1 MAMTGGTAYLVKS
14 EYANYGSAN
23 WTTDLYIYVKVIS
36 QNVIANTS
44 TITLGMYV
52 YSRYEIAWSDFG
64 TNGTSYIGTATS
76 GANCFTFTA
85 GQSGS
90 GTKWLI
96 ENKQVTVTHNSNGT
110 LTLPIYWHWGVN
122 SSWGQYTGPSGSYNV
137 TLPSLDRSAPTVSC
151 SVSGITANGFTISAS
166 SSATSDIWQYS
177 LNGGTSWTQFSTTAG
192 TSASVTLSS
201 LSPNTTYSVR
211 VRARK
216 RTNQVYGTSSTVS
229 AKTLGGAVIL
239 SCGSFSADAATISL
253 SLRVTVYNSA
263 YTNYITIK
271 NGSTTYLSL
280 AGRAWSSG
288 TAYRTIT
295 LTSSERTTLLNAM
308 ASVKSFTA
316 TIELVTKS
324 GSTQIGSAST
334 CTCTIR
340 TSQANSGPSLS
351 GFTFADSYSTT
362 IAITDNDQVL
372 IQDYSRLTVTPGTA
386 TARNGA
392 SIVSY
397 SAVCSGVT
405 KSNTTGA
412 ALSLGTIDTSGTRDI
427 TLTVTDSRGYTASV
441 TQSVTVVPYSKPRV
455 SSVSLRRTNDIE
467 TEMQLVFNGSISPIT
482 VDGTQK
488 NSLLYARYRYKLT
501 SASSYNS
508 YSSILGSVTATGSS
522 FSFSNLE
529 LCNLD
534 SESSYDFHLQIRDQL
549 NSLTSLDLYFVVS
562 QGTPLVALRKKM
574 VGINTPSPETAL
586 HVVGDTRIEGT
597 LTPDEIDYP
606 FDKPYFGT
614 CSTAEATQVKVVS
627 CPGFELKTGS
637 RIAVQFTYGNSA
649 SQPKLNVNGTGDKF
663 ICSTDGMSVIADIW
677 RDKETVDF
685 VYDGSWWIAIGCLYA
700 TTAYYGLTKL
710 SSSISSS
717 STTLAANS
725 YAVKRAYDRSSWT
738 SISLT
743 NALAIAYGGTGAKN
757 AAAART
763 NLGIAATSLYNGTL
777 TSGSITFN
785 YGNYNFYVIIGRP
798 SSTASRASLVV
809 PKIMLTTSA
818 VSFQIADESNYKS
831 FNLSYSGSL
840 VTLAIQGGNGQINRV
855 FGIN

>member
-1 MAMTGGTAYLVKS
+1 MALSGTFQNYPVSSFGLYCEWSGVQSVTGNYTDITLNVYLSYYTLAVGARS
-14 EYANYGSAN
+14 
-23 WTTDLYIYVKVIS
+23 D
-36 QNVIANTS
+36 S
-44 TITLGMYV
+44 TISVNGVSETYTAPAIND
-52 YSRYEIAWSDFG
+52 YSSGWKKKLLKTKTVRVSHNADG
-64 TNGTSYIGTATS
+64 TKSGVVLSASWRFSGTYSGVSIGTI
-76 GANCFTFTA
+76 TA
-85 GQSGS
+85 SA
-90 GTKWLI
+90 
-96 ENKQVTVTHNSNGT
+96 TVTLNS
-110 LTLPIYWHWGVN
+110 I
-122 SSWGQYTGPSGSYNV
+122 
-137 TLPSLDRSAPTVSC
+137 DRTAPTVSC
-151 SVSGITANGFTISAS
+151 SVSNITANGFTISAS

-177 LNGGTSWTQFSTTAG
+177 LNGGSTWTQFSATAG
-192 TSASVTLSS
+192 TSATVTLSS

-216 RTNQVYGTSSTVS
+216 RTNQVYGTSGTVS
-229 AKTLGGAVIL
+229 AKTLGGAVLL
-239 SCGSFSADAATISL
+239 SCGSFSADAATVSL
-253 SLRVTVYNSA
+253 SLRVTVYNAA

-280 AGRAWSSG
+280 AGRIWSAG
-288 TAYRTIT
+288 TANRTIT

-308 ASVKSFTA
+308 ASVKAFTA

-324 GSTQIGSAST
+324 GSAQIGSAST

-340 TSQANSGPSLS
+340 TSQANSGPNIS
-351 GFTFADSYSTT
+351 GFTFVDSYSTT
-362 IAITDNDQVL
+362 TAITDNDQVL

-386 TARNGA
+386 AARNGA

-405 KSNTTGA
+405 KSNITGET
-412 ALSLGTIDTSGTRDI
+412 LSLGTIGTSGTRDI

-508 YSSILGSVTATGSS
+508 YTSILGSVTATGSS

-574 VGINTPSPETAL
+574 VGINTPSPEAAL

-597 LTPDEIDYP
+597 LIPNNIDYT

>member
-1 MAMTGGTAYLVKS
+1 MALSGTFQNYPVSSFGLYCEWSGTQSITGNYTDVTLKVYLSYYTLDVGARS
-14 EYANYGSAN
+14 
-23 WTTDLYIYVKVIS
+23 D
-36 QNVIANTS
+36 S
-44 TITLGMYV
+44 TISINGVSETYTV
-52 YSRYEIAWSDFG
+52 PAIEDYSSGWKKKLLKTKTVRVNHNA
-64 TNGTSYIGTATS
+64 NGTKSGVALSASWRFSGTYSGVSIGTI
-76 GANCFTFTA
+76 TA
-85 GQSGS
+85 S
-90 GTKWLI
+90 T
-96 ENKQVTVTHNSNGT
+96 TVTLNS
-110 LTLPIYWHWGVN
+110 I
-122 SSWGQYTGPSGSYNV
+122 
-137 TLPSLDRSAPTVSC
+137 DRTAPTVSC
-151 SVSGITANGFTISAS
+151 SVSNITANGFTISAS

-177 LNGGTSWTQFSTTAG
+177 LNGGSSWTQFSTTAG
-192 TSASVTLSS
+192 TSASITLSS

-216 RTNQVYGTSSTVS
+216 RTNQVYGTSSTVF

-239 SCGSFSADAATISL
+239 NCGNFAADASTVNL
-253 SLRVTVYNSA
+253 SLRVTVYNAA

-280 AGRAWSSG
+280 TGRTWAAG
-288 TAYRTIT
+288 TASRTIT
-295 LTSSERTTLLNAM
+295 LTSAERMTLLNAM
-308 ASVKSFTA
+308 ANLKSFTA

-324 GSTQIGSAST
+324 GNTQIGNAST
-334 CTCTIR
+334 CTCTIS
-340 TSQANSGPSLS
+340 TTEANSGPTLS

-362 IAITDNDQVL
+362 TAITGNDQVL
-372 IQDYSRLTVTPGTA
+372 IQSYSRLTVTPGTA
-386 TARNGA
+386 TAKNGA

-412 ALSLGTIDTSGTRDI
+412 ALSLGTIGTSGTRDI

-441 TQSVTVVPYSKPRV
+441 TKSVTVVPYSKPKV
-455 SSVSLRRTNDIE
+455 NSVSLRRTNEIE
-467 TEMQLVFNGSISPIT
+467 TEMQLVFNGSISAIT
-482 VDGTQK
+482 VDGAQK
-488 NSLLYARYRYKLT
+488 NSLLYVRYRYKLT
-501 SASSYNS
+501 SASSYNA
-508 YSSILGSVTATGSS
+508 YTSILASVTANGTS

-529 LCNLD
+529 LCNLNA
-534 SESSYDFHLQIRDQL
+534 EASYDFHLQIRDKL
-549 NSLTSLDLYFVVS
+549 DSLTSLDLYFVVP

-574 VGINTPSPETAL
+574 VGINTPNPAAAL

-614 CSTAEATQVKVVS
+614 CSTAAATQIKVVS
-627 CPGFELKTGS
+627 CAGFELKTGS
-637 RIAVQFTYGNSA
+637 RIAVQFTYSNTA

-663 ICSTDGMSVIADIW
+663 ICGIDGTSVITGIW
-677 RDKETVDF
+677 REKETIDF
-685 VYDGSWWIAIGCLYA
+685 VYDGSWWIALGCLYA
-700 TTAYYGLTKL
+700 TTSQYGLTKL
-710 SSSISSS
+710 SSSTAST
-717 STTLAANS
+717 STTLAATAS
-725 YAVKRAYDRSSWT
+725 AVKRAYDRSSWT

-743 NALAIAYGGTGAKN
+743 NALALSYGGTGAKT

-798 SSTASRASLVV
+798 SSTASRTSLVV
-809 PKIMLTTSA
+809 PRILLTTSA

-831 FNLSYSGSL
+831 FNLSYSGST
-840 VTLAIQGGNGQINRV
+840 VTLAIQNGAGQINRV

>member
-1 MAMTGGTAYLVKS
+1 MALSGTFQNYPVSSFGLYCEWSGVQSVTGNYTDITLNVYLSYYTLAVGARS
-14 EYANYGSAN
+14 
-23 WTTDLYIYVKVIS
+23 D
-36 QNVIANTS
+36 S
-44 TITLGMYV
+44 TISVNGVSETYTAPAIND
-52 YSRYEIAWSDFG
+52 YSSGWKKKLLKTKTVRVSHNADG
-64 TNGTSYIGTATS
+64 TKSGVVLSASWRFSGTYSGVSIGTI
-76 GANCFTFTA
+76 TA
-85 GQSGS
+85 SA
-90 GTKWLI
+90 
-96 ENKQVTVTHNSNGT
+96 TVTLNS
-110 LTLPIYWHWGVN
+110 I
-122 SSWGQYTGPSGSYNV
+122 
-137 TLPSLDRSAPTVSC
+137 DRTAPTVSC
-151 SVSGITANGFTISAS
+151 SVSNITANGFTISAS

-177 LNGGTSWTQFSTTAG
+177 LNGGSTWTQFSATAG
-192 TSASVTLSS
+192 TSATVTLSS

-216 RTNQVYGTSSTVS
+216 RTNQVYGTSGTVS
-229 AKTLGGAVIL
+229 AKTLGGAVLL
-239 SCGSFSADAATISL
+239 SCGSFSADAATVSL
-253 SLRVTVYNSA
+253 SLRVTVYNAA

-280 AGRAWSSG
+280 AGRIWSAG
-288 TAYRTIT
+288 TANRTIT

-308 ASVKSFTA
+308 ASVKAFTA

-324 GSTQIGSAST
+324 GSAQIGSAST
-334 CTCTIR
+334 CTCTVS
-340 TSQANSGPSLS
+340 TSASNSGPTLS

-362 IAITDNDQVL
+362 TAITDNDQVL

-386 TARNGA
+386 AARNGA

-405 KSNTTGA
+405 KSNTTGET
-412 ALSLGTIDTSGTRDI
+412 LSLGTIGTSGTRDI

-508 YSSILGSVTATGSS
+508 YTSILGSVTATGSS

-574 VGINTPSPETAL
+574 VGINTPSPEAAL
-586 HVVGDTRIEGT
+586 HVVGDTRVEGT

-663 ICSTDGMSVIADIW
+663 ICGTDGMSVIADIW

-809 PKIMLTTSA
+809 PRIMLTTSA

>member
-1 MAMTGGTAYLVKS
+1 MALSGTFQNYPVSSFGLYCEWSGAQSVTGNYTDVTLKVYLSYYTLDVGARS
-14 EYANYGSAN
+14 
-23 WTTDLYIYVKVIS
+23 D
-36 QNVIANTS
+36 S
-44 TITLGMYV
+44 TISINGVSETYTV
-52 YSRYEIAWSDFG
+52 PAIEDYSSGWKKKLLKTKTVRVSHNADG
-64 TNGTSYIGTATS
+64 TKS
-76 GANCFTFTA
+76 GVALSASWRF
-85 GQSGS
+85 S
-90 GTKWLI
+90 GTYSGVSI
-96 ENKQVTVTHNSNGT
+96 GSITASTTVTLNS
-110 LTLPIYWHWGVN
+110 I
-122 SSWGQYTGPSGSYNV
+122 
-137 TLPSLDRSAPTVSC
+137 DRSAPTVSC
-151 SVSGITANGFTISAS
+151 SVSSITANGFKISAS
-166 SSATSDIWQYS
+166 SSATADLWQYS

-192 TSASVTLSS
+192 TSASVTLST

-216 RTNQVYGTSSTVS
+216 RTNQVYGTSSTIS
-229 AKTLGGAVIL
+229 AKTLGGAVLL
-239 SCGSFSADAATISL
+239 SCGSFSADAASISL
-253 SLRVTVYNSA
+253 SLRVTVYNAA

-280 AGRAWSSG
+280 AGRVWSAG
-288 TAYRTIT
+288 TANRTIT

-340 TSQANSGPSLS
+340 TSQANSGPSIS

-362 IAITDNDQVL
+362 TAITGNDQVL

-386 TARNGA
+386 AARNGA

-412 ALSLGTIDTSGTRDI
+412 ALSLGTIGTSGTRDI

-441 TQSVTVVPYSKPRV
+441 TQSVTVVPYSKPKV

-488 NSLLYARYRYKLT
+488 NSLLYARYRYKFT

-508 YSSILGSVTATGSS
+508 YTSILGSVTTTGSS

-529 LCNLD
+529 LCNLN

-574 VGINTPSPETAL
+574 VGINTPSPEAAL

-597 LTPDEIDYP
+597 LIPDDIDYT
-606 FDKPYFGT
+606 FDKPYFGV
-614 CSTAEATQVKVVS
+614 CETAAATQTKVVT
-627 CPGFELKTGS
+627 CDEFRLEKGALL
-637 RIAVQFTYGNSA
+637 AVQFTYANTA
-649 SQPKLNVNGTGDKF
+649 SSPSMNVNGTGAIA
-663 ICSTDGMSVIADIW
+663 ICGTNGYYVNANMWTANQMVH
-677 RDKETVDF
+677 F
-685 VYDGSWWIAIGCLYA
+685 VYNGTWWIALNCLPA
-700 TTAYYGLTKL
+700 TTARYGITML
-710 SSSISSS
+710 SNSVN
-717 STTLAANS
+717 STSGSLAATP
-725 YAVKRAYDRSSWT
+725 YAVKMAYDRSSWT
-738 SISLT
+738 SISLV

-763 NLGIAATSLYNGTL
+763 NLGISATSLYNGTL

-785 YGNYNFYVIIGRP
+785 YGNYNFYVFIGRP
-798 SSTASRASLVV
+798 NSTASRASLVV

-840 VTLAIQGGNGQINRV
+840 VTLSIQGGNGQINRV
-855 FGIN
+855 FGVN

>member
-1 MAMTGGTAYLVKS
+1 MALSGTFQNYPVSNFGLYCEWSGTQSITGNYTDVTLKVYLSYYTLEVGARS
-14 EYANYGSAN
+14 
-23 WTTDLYIYVKVIS
+23 D
-36 QNVIANTS
+36 S
-44 TITLGMYV
+44 TISINGVSETYTAPAVDDYSSGWKKKLLKTKTVRVSHNADGTKSGVVLSASWRFSGTYSGM
-52 YSRYEIAWSDFG
+52 S
-64 TNGTSYIGTATS
+64 IGTI
-76 GANCFTFTA
+76 TA
-85 GQSGS
+85 S
-90 GTKWLI
+90 T
-96 ENKQVTVTHNSNGT
+96 TVTLNS
-110 LTLPIYWHWGVN
+110 I
-122 SSWGQYTGPSGSYNV
+122 
-137 TLPSLDRSAPTVSC
+137 DRSAPTVSC

-216 RTNQVYGTSSTVS
+216 RTNQVYGTSGTVS

-253 SLRVTVYNSA
+253 SLRVTVYNAA

-280 AGRAWSSG
+280 AGRVWSAG

-295 LTSSERTTLLNAM
+295 LTASERTTLLNAM
-308 ASVKSFTA
+308 ANVKSFTA

-362 IAITDNDQVL
+362 TAITDNNQVL

-386 TARNGA
+386 AARNGA

-412 ALSLGTIDTSGTRDI
+412 ALSLGTIGTSGTRDI

-508 YSSILGSVTATGSS
+508 YTSILGSVTATSSS

-717 STTLAANS
+717 STALAANS
-725 YAVKRAYDRSSWT
+725 YAVKRAYDRSSWS

-743 NALAIAYGGTGAKN
+743 NALSIAYGGTGAKN

-831 FNLSYSGSL
+831 FNLSYSGST
-840 VTLAIQGGNGQINRV
+840 VTPSIQGGNGQVNRV

>member
-1 MAMTGGTAYLVKS
+1 MALSGTFQNYPVSSFGLYCEWSGTQSITGNYTDVTLKVYLSYYTLDVGARS
-14 EYANYGSAN
+14 
-23 WTTDLYIYVKVIS
+23 D
-36 QNVIANTS
+36 S
-44 TITLGMYV
+44 TISINGVSETYTV
-52 YSRYEIAWSDFG
+52 PAIEDYSSGWKKKLLKTKTVRVSHNADG
-64 TNGTSYIGTATS
+64 TKS
-76 GANCFTFTA
+76 GVALSASWRF
-85 GQSGS
+85 S
-90 GTKWLI
+90 GTYSGVSVGTI
-96 ENKQVTVTHNSNGT
+96 TASTTVTLNS
-110 LTLPIYWHWGVN
+110 I
-122 SSWGQYTGPSGSYNV
+122 
-137 TLPSLDRSAPTVSC
+137 DRTPPTVSC
-151 SVSGITANGFTISAS
+151 TVSNITANGFRISAA
-166 SSATSDIWQYS
+166 SSATADQWFYS
-177 LNGGTSWTQFSTTAG
+177 LDNGGSSTLFSSTAG
-192 TSASVTLSS
+192 TSASITLSN
-201 LSPNTTYSVR
+201 LSPNTTYY
-211 VRARK
+211 VRALARK
-216 RTNQVYGTSSTVS
+216 KSNQVYGESGTITV
-229 AKTLGGAVIL
+229 KTLGGAVLL
-239 SCGSFSADAATISL
+239 SCGSFSADAASISL
-253 SLRVTVYNSA
+253 SLRVTVYNAA

-280 AGRAWSSG
+280 AGRVWSAG

-295 LTSSERTTLLNAM
+295 LTASERTTLLNAM

-362 IAITDNDQVL
+362 TAITDNNQVL

-412 ALSLGTIDTSGTRDI
+412 ALSLGTIGTSGTRDI

-508 YSSILGSVTATGSS
+508 YTNILGSVTATSSS

-574 VGINTPSPETAL
+574 VGINTPSPEAAL
-586 HVVGDTRIEGT
+586 HVVGDTRVEGT
-597 LTPDEIDYP
+597 LIPDDIDYT
-606 FDKPYFGT
+606 FDKPYFGV
-614 CSTAEATQVKVVS
+614 CETAAATQTKVVT
-627 CPGFELKTGS
+627 CDEFRLEKGALL
-637 RIAVQFTYGNSA
+637 AVQFTYANTATSP
-649 SQPKLNVNGTGDKF
+649 SMNVNGTGAIA
-663 ICSTDGMSVIADIW
+663 ICGTNGYYVNANMWTANQMVH
-677 RDKETVDF
+677 F
-685 VYDGSWWIAIGCLYA
+685 VYNGTWWIALNCLPA
-700 TTAYYGLTKL
+700 TTARYGITML
-710 SSSISSS
+710 SNSLN
-717 STTLAANS
+717 STSGSLAATP
-725 YAVKRAYDRSSWT
+725 YAVKMAYDRNSWT

-743 NALAIAYGGTGAKN
+743 NALAIAYGGTGAKT

-763 NLGIAATSLYNGTL
+763 NLGISATSLYNGTL

-785 YGNYNFYVIIGRP
+785 YGNYNFYVFIGRP
-798 SSTASRASLVV
+798 NSSASRASLVV

-840 VTLAIQGGNGQINRV
+840 VTLSMGNGNGQINRV
-855 FGIN
+855 FGVN

>member
-1 MAMTGGTAYLVKS
+1 MALSGTFQNYPVSSFGLYCEWSGVQSVTGNYTDVTLKVYLSYYTLEVGARS
-14 EYANYGSAN
+14 
-23 WTTDLYIYVKVIS
+23 D
-36 QNVIANTS
+36 S
-44 TITLGMYV
+44 TISINGVSETYTAPAIDD
-52 YSRYEIAWSDFG
+52 YSSGWKKKLLKTKTVRVSHNADG
-64 TNGTSYIGTATS
+64 TKS
-76 GANCFTFTA
+76 GVALSASWRF
-85 GQSGS
+85 S
-90 GTKWLI
+90 GTYSGVSVGTI
-96 ENKQVTVTHNSNGT
+96 TASTTVTLNS
-110 LTLPIYWHWGVN
+110 I
-122 SSWGQYTGPSGSYNV
+122 
-137 TLPSLDRSAPTVSC
+137 DRTPPTVSC
-151 SVSGITANGFTISAS
+151 TVSNITANGFRISAA
-166 SSATSDIWQYS
+166 SSATADQWFYS
-177 LNGGTSWTQFSTTAG
+177 LDNGGSSTLFSSTAG
-192 TSASVTLSS
+192 TSASITLSN
-201 LSPNTTYSVR
+201 LSPNTTYY
-211 VRARK
+211 VRALARK
-216 RTNQVYGTSSTVS
+216 KSNQVYGESGTITV
-229 AKTLGGAVIL
+229 KTLGGAVLL
-239 SCGSFSADAATISL
+239 SCGSFSADAASISL
-253 SLRVTVYNSA
+253 SLRVTVYNAA
-263 YTNYITIK
+263 YANYITIK

-280 AGRAWSSG
+280 AGRVWSAG

-295 LTSSERTTLLNAM
+295 LTASERTTLLNAM

-362 IAITDNDQVL
+362 TAITDNNQVL

-412 ALSLGTIDTSGTRDI
+412 ALSLGTIGTSGTRDI

-508 YSSILGSVTATGSS
+508 YTSILGSVTATSSS

-574 VGINTPSPETAL
+574 VGINTPSPEAAL
-586 HVVGDTRIEGT
+586 HVVGDTRVEGM
-597 LTPDEIDYP
+597 LIPDDIDYT
-606 FDKPYFGT
+606 FDKPYFGV
-614 CSTAEATQVKVVS
+614 CETAAATQTKVVT
-627 CPGFELKTGS
+627 CDEFRLEKGALL
-637 RIAVQFTYGNSA
+637 AVQFTYANTATSP
-649 SQPKLNVNGTGDKF
+649 SMNVNGTGAIA
-663 ICSTDGMSVIADIW
+663 ICGTNGYYVNANMWTANQMVH
-677 RDKETVDF
+677 F
-685 VYDGSWWIAIGCLYA
+685 VYNGTWWIALNCLPA
-700 TTAYYGLTKL
+700 TTARYGITML
-710 SSSISSS
+710 SNSLN
-717 STTLAANS
+717 STSGSLAATP
-725 YAVKRAYDRSSWT
+725 YAVKMAYDRNSWT

-743 NALAIAYGGTGAKN
+743 NALAIAYGGTGAKT

-763 NLGIAATSLYNGTL
+763 NLGISATSLYNGTL

-785 YGNYNFYVIIGRP
+785 YGNYNFYVFIGRP
-798 SSTASRASLVV
+798 NSSASRASLVV
-809 PKIMLTTSA
+809 PRILLTTSA

-840 VTLAIQGGNGQINRV
+840 VTLAMGNGAGQINRV
-855 FGIN
+855 FGVN

>member
-1 MAMTGGTAYLVKS
+1 MALSGTFQNYPVSSFGLYCEWSGVQSVTGNYTDVTLKVYLSYYTLEVGARS
-14 EYANYGSAN
+14 
-23 WTTDLYIYVKVIS
+23 D
-36 QNVIANTS
+36 S
-44 TITLGMYV
+44 TISINGVSETYTAPAIDD
-52 YSRYEIAWSDFG
+52 YSSGWKKKLLKTKTVRVSHNADG
-64 TNGTSYIGTATS
+64 TKS
-76 GANCFTFTA
+76 GVALSASWRF
-85 GQSGS
+85 S
-90 GTKWLI
+90 GTYSGVSVGTI
-96 ENKQVTVTHNSNGT
+96 TASTTVTLNS
-110 LTLPIYWHWGVN
+110 I
-122 SSWGQYTGPSGSYNV
+122 
-137 TLPSLDRSAPTVSC
+137 DRTPPTVSC
-151 SVSGITANGFTISAS
+151 TVSNITANGFRISAA
-166 SSATSDIWQYS
+166 SSATADQWFYS
-177 LNGGTSWTQFSTTAG
+177 LDNGGSSTLFSSTAG
-192 TSASVTLSS
+192 TSASITLSN
-201 LSPNTTYSVR
+201 LSPNTTYY
-211 VRARK
+211 VRALARK
-216 RTNQVYGTSSTVS
+216 NSNQVYGESGTITV
-229 AKTLGGAVIL
+229 KTLGGAVLL
-239 SCGSFSADAATISL
+239 SCGSFSADAASISL
-253 SLRVTVYNSA
+253 SLRVTVYNAA

-280 AGRAWSSG
+280 AGRVWSAG

-295 LTSSERTTLLNAM
+295 LTASERTTLLNAM

-362 IAITDNDQVL
+362 TAITDNNQVL

-412 ALSLGTIDTSGTRDI
+412 ALSLGTIGTSGTRDI

-508 YSSILGSVTATGSS
+508 YTSILGSVTATSSS

-574 VGINTPSPETAL
+574 VGINTPSPEAAL
-586 HVVGDTRIEGT
+586 HVVGDTRVEGT
-597 LTPDEIDYP
+597 LIPDDIDYT
-606 FDKPYFGT
+606 FDKPYFGV
-614 CSTAEATQVKVVS
+614 CETAAATQTKVVT
-627 CPGFELKTGS
+627 CDEFRLEKGALL
-637 RIAVQFTYGNSA
+637 AVQFTYANTATSP
-649 SQPKLNVNGTGDKF
+649 SMNVNGTGAIA
-663 ICSTDGMSVIADIW
+663 ICGTNGYYVNANMWTANQMVH
-677 RDKETVDF
+677 F
-685 VYDGSWWIAIGCLYA
+685 VYNGTWWIALNCLPA
-700 TTAYYGLTKL
+700 TTARYGITML
-710 SSSISSS
+710 SNSLN
-717 STTLAANS
+717 STSGSLAATP
-725 YAVKRAYDRSSWT
+725 YAVKMAYDRNSWT

-743 NALAIAYGGTGAKN
+743 NALAIAYGGTGAKT

-763 NLGIAATSLYNGTL
+763 NLGISATSLYNGTL

-785 YGNYNFYVIIGRP
+785 YGNYNFYVFIGRP
-798 SSTASRASLVV
+798 NSSASRASLVV

-840 VTLAIQGGNGQINRV
+840 VTLSMGNGNGQINRV
-855 FGIN
+855 FGVN

>member
-1 MAMTGGTAYLVKS
+1 MALSGTFQNYPVSSFGLYCEWSGVQSVTGNYTDVTLKVYLSYYTLEVGARS
-14 EYANYGSAN
+14 
-23 WTTDLYIYVKVIS
+23 D
-36 QNVIANTS
+36 S
-44 TITLGMYV
+44 TISINGVSETYTAPAIDD
-52 YSRYEIAWSDFG
+52 YSSGWKKKLLKTKTVRVSHNADG
-64 TNGTSYIGTATS
+64 TKS
-76 GANCFTFTA
+76 GVALSASWRF
-85 GQSGS
+85 S
-90 GTKWLI
+90 GTYSGVSVGTI
-96 ENKQVTVTHNSNGT
+96 TASTTVTLNS
-110 LTLPIYWHWGVN
+110 I
-122 SSWGQYTGPSGSYNV
+122 
-137 TLPSLDRSAPTVSC
+137 DRTPPTVSC
-151 SVSGITANGFTISAS
+151 TVSNITANGFRISAA
-166 SSATSDIWQYS
+166 SSATADQWFYS
-177 LNGGTSWTQFSTTAG
+177 LDNGGSSTLFSSTAG
-192 TSASVTLSS
+192 TSASITLSN
-201 LSPNTTYSVR
+201 LSPNTTYY
-211 VRARK
+211 VRALARK
-216 RTNQVYGTSSTVS
+216 KSNQVYGESGTITV
-229 AKTLGGAVIL
+229 KTLGGAVLL
-239 SCGSFSADAATISL
+239 SCGSFSADAASISL
-253 SLRVTVYNSA
+253 SLRVTVYNAA

-280 AGRAWSSG
+280 AGRVWSAG

-295 LTSSERTTLLNAM
+295 LTASERTALLNAM
-308 ASVKSFTA
+308 ASVKSFAA

-340 TSQANSGPSLS
+340 TSQANSGPSIS

-362 IAITDNDQVL
+362 TAITDNDQVL

-412 ALSLGTIDTSGTRDI
+412 ALSLGTIGTSGTRDI

-508 YSSILGSVTATGSS
+508 YTSILGSVTATSSS

-574 VGINTPSPETAL
+574 VGINTPSPEAAL

-597 LTPDEIDYP
+597 LIPDDIDYT
-606 FDKPYFGT
+606 FDKPYFGV
-614 CSTAEATQVKVVS
+614 CETAAATQTKVVT
-627 CPGFELKTGS
+627 CDEFRLEKGALL
-637 RIAVQFTYGNSA
+637 AVQFTYANTATSP
-649 SQPKLNVNGTGDKF
+649 SMNVNGTGAIA
-663 ICSTDGMSVIADIW
+663 ICGTNGYYVNANMWTANQMVH
-677 RDKETVDF
+677 F
-685 VYDGSWWIAIGCLYA
+685 VYNGTWWIALNCLPA
-700 TTAYYGLTKL
+700 TTARYGITML
-710 SSSISSS
+710 SNSLN
-717 STTLAANS
+717 STSGSLAATP
-725 YAVKRAYDRSSWT
+725 YAVKMAYDRNSWT

-743 NALAIAYGGTGAKN
+743 NALAIAYGGTGAKT

-763 NLGIAATSLYNGTL
+763 NLGISATSLYNGTL

-785 YGNYNFYVIIGRP
+785 YGNYNFYVFIGRP
-798 SSTASRASLVV
+798 NSSASRASLVV

-840 VTLAIQGGNGQINRV
+840 VTLSMGNGNGQINRV
-855 FGIN
+855 FGVN

>member
-1 MAMTGGTAYLVKS
+1 MALSGTFQNYPVSSFGLYCEWSGVQSVTGNYTDVTLKVYLSYYTLEVGARS
-14 EYANYGSAN
+14 
-23 WTTDLYIYVKVIS
+23 D
-36 QNVIANTS
+36 S
-44 TITLGMYV
+44 TISINGVSETYTAPAIDD
-52 YSRYEIAWSDFG
+52 YSSGWKKKLLKTKTVRVSHNADG
-64 TNGTSYIGTATS
+64 TKS
-76 GANCFTFTA
+76 GVALSASWRF
-85 GQSGS
+85 S
-90 GTKWLI
+90 GTYSGVSVGTI
-96 ENKQVTVTHNSNGT
+96 TASTTVTLNS
-110 LTLPIYWHWGVN
+110 I
-122 SSWGQYTGPSGSYNV
+122 
-137 TLPSLDRSAPTVSC
+137 DRTPPTVSC
-151 SVSGITANGFTISAS
+151 TVSNITANGFRISAA
-166 SSATSDIWQYS
+166 SSATADQWFYS
-177 LNGGTSWTQFSTTAG
+177 LDNGGSSTLFSSTAG
-192 TSASVTLSS
+192 TSASITLSN
-201 LSPNTTYSVR
+201 LSPNTTYY
-211 VRARK
+211 VRALARK
-216 RTNQVYGTSSTVS
+216 KSNQVYGESGTITV
-229 AKTLGGAVIL
+229 KTLGGAVLL
-239 SCGSFSADAATISL
+239 SCGSFSADAATVSL
-253 SLRVTVYNSA
+253 SLRVTVYNAA

-280 AGRAWSSG
+280 AGRVWSAG

-295 LTSSERTTLLNAM
+295 LTASERTTLLNAM

-362 IAITDNDQVL
+362 TAITDNNQVL

-412 ALSLGTIDTSGTRDI
+412 ALSLGTIGTSGTRDI

-508 YSSILGSVTATGSS
+508 YTSILGSVTATSSS

-529 LCNLD
+529 LCNFD

-574 VGINTPSPETAL
+574 VGINTPSPEAAL
-586 HVVGDTRIEGT
+586 HVVGDTRVEGT
-597 LTPDEIDYP
+597 LIPDDIDYT
-606 FDKPYFGT
+606 FDKPYFGV
-614 CSTAEATQVKVVS
+614 CETAAATQTKVVT
-627 CPGFELKTGS
+627 CDEFRLEKGALL
-637 RIAVQFTYGNSA
+637 AVQFTYANTATSP
-649 SQPKLNVNGTGDKF
+649 SMNVNGTGAIA
-663 ICSTDGMSVIADIW
+663 ICGTNGYYVNANMWTANQMVH
-677 RDKETVDF
+677 F
-685 VYDGSWWIAIGCLYA
+685 VYNGTWWIALNCLPA
-700 TTAYYGLTKL
+700 TTARYGITML
-710 SSSISSS
+710 SNSLN
-717 STTLAANS
+717 STSGSLAATP
-725 YAVKRAYDRSSWT
+725 YAVKMAYDRNSWT

-743 NALAIAYGGTGAKN
+743 NALAIAYGGTGAKT

-763 NLGIAATSLYNGTL
+763 NLGISATSLYNGTL

-785 YGNYNFYVIIGRP
+785 YGNYNFYVFIGRP
-798 SSTASRASLVV
+798 NSSASRASLVV

-840 VTLAIQGGNGQINRV
+840 VTLSMGNGNGQINRV
-855 FGIN
+855 FGVN

>member
-1 MAMTGGTAYLVKS
+1 MALSGTFQNYPVSSFGLYCEWSGAQSVTGNYTDVTLKVYLSYYTLDVGARS
-14 EYANYGSAN
+14 
-23 WTTDLYIYVKVIS
+23 D
-36 QNVIANTS
+36 S
-44 TITLGMYV
+44 TISINGVSETYTV
-52 YSRYEIAWSDFG
+52 PAIEDYSSGWKKKLLKTKTVRVSHNADG
-64 TNGTSYIGTATS
+64 TKSGVALSASWRFSGTYSGVSIGTI
-76 GANCFTFTA
+76 TA
-85 GQSGS
+85 S
-90 GTKWLI
+90 T
-96 ENKQVTVTHNSNGT
+96 TVTLNS
-110 LTLPIYWHWGVN
+110 I
-122 SSWGQYTGPSGSYNV
+122 
-137 TLPSLDRSAPTVSC
+137 DRSAPTVSC
-151 SVSGITANGFTISAS
+151 SVSSITANGFKISAS
-166 SSATSDIWQYS
+166 SSATADLWQYS

-192 TSASVTLSS
+192 TSASVSLST

-216 RTNQVYGTSSTVS
+216 RTNQVYGTSSIIS
-229 AKTLGGAVIL
+229 AKTLGGAVLL
-239 SCGSFSADAATISL
+239 SCGSFAADAASISL
-253 SLRVTVYNSA
+253 SLRVTVYNAA

-280 AGRAWSSG
+280 AGRVWSAG

-308 ASVKSFTA
+308 ANVKSFTA

-334 CTCTIR
+334 CTCIIR
-340 TSQANSGPSLS
+340 TSQANSGPSIS

-412 ALSLGTIDTSGTRDI
+412 ALSLGTIGTSGTRDI

-508 YSSILGSVTATGSS
+508 YTNILGSVTATGSS

-763 NLGIAATSLYNGTL
+763 NLGISATSLYNGTL

-785 YGNYNFYVIIGRP
+785 YGNYNFYVFIGRP
-798 SSTASRASLVV
+798 NSTASRASLVV

-840 VTLAIQGGNGQINRV
+840 VTLSIQGGNGQINRV
-855 FGIN
+855 FGVN

>member
-1 MAMTGGTAYLVKS
+1 MALSGTFQNYPVSSFGLYCEWSGTQSITGNYTDVTLKVYLSYYTLDVGARS
-14 EYANYGSAN
+14 
-23 WTTDLYIYVKVIS
+23 D
-36 QNVIANTS
+36 S
-44 TITLGMYV
+44 TISINGVSETYTV
-52 YSRYEIAWSDFG
+52 PAIEDYSSGWKKKLLKTKTVRVNHNA
-64 TNGTSYIGTATS
+64 NGTKSGVALSASWRFSGTYSGVSIGTI
-76 GANCFTFTA
+76 TA
-85 GQSGS
+85 S
-90 GTKWLI
+90 T
-96 ENKQVTVTHNSNGT
+96 TVTLNS
-110 LTLPIYWHWGVN
+110 I
-122 SSWGQYTGPSGSYNV
+122 
-137 TLPSLDRSAPTVSC
+137 DRTAPTVSC
-151 SVSGITANGFTISAS
+151 SVSNITANGFTISAS

-177 LNGGTSWTQFSTTAG
+177 LNGGSSWTQFSTTAG
-192 TSASVTLSS
+192 TSASITLSS

-239 SCGSFSADAATISL
+239 SCGNFAADASTVNL
-253 SLRVTVYNSA
+253 SLRVTVYNAA

-280 AGRAWSSG
+280 TGRTWAAG
-288 TAYRTIT
+288 TASRTIT
-295 LTSSERTTLLNAM
+295 LTSAERTTLLNAM
-308 ASVKSFTA
+308 ASLKSFTA

-324 GSTQIGSAST
+324 GNTQIGNAST
-334 CTCTIR
+334 CTCTIS
-340 TSQANSGPSLS
+340 TTEANSGPTLS

-362 IAITDNDQVL
+362 TAITGNDQVL
-372 IQDYSRLTVTPGTA
+372 IQSYSRLTVTPGTA
-386 TARNGA
+386 TAKNGA

-412 ALSLGTIDTSGTRDI
+412 ALSLGTIGTSGTRDI

-441 TQSVTVVPYSKPRV
+441 TKSVTVVPYSKPKV
-455 SSVSLRRTNDIE
+455 NSVSLRRTNEIE
-467 TEMQLVFNGSISPIT
+467 TEMQLVFNGSISAIT
-482 VDGTQK
+482 VDGAQK
-488 NSLLYARYRYKLT
+488 NSLLYVRYRYKLT
-501 SASSYNS
+501 SASSYNA
-508 YSSILGSVTATGSS
+508 YTSILASVTANGTS

-529 LCNLD
+529 LCNLNA
-534 SESSYDFHLQIRDQL
+534 EASYDFHLQIRDKL
-549 NSLTSLDLYFVVS
+549 DSLTSLDLYFVVP

-574 VGINTPSPETAL
+574 VGINTPNPAAAL

-614 CSTAEATQVKVVS
+614 CSTAAATQIKVVS
-627 CPGFELKTGS
+627 CAGFELKTGS
-637 RIAVQFTYGNSA
+637 RIAVQFTYSNTA

-663 ICSTDGMSVIADIW
+663 ICGIDGTSVITGIW
-677 RDKETVDF
+677 RDKETIDF
-685 VYDGSWWIAIGCLYA
+685 VYDGSWWIALGCLYA
-700 TTAYYGLTKL
+700 TTSEYGLTKL
-710 SSSISSS
+710 SSSTAST
-717 STTLAANS
+717 STTLAATAS
-725 YAVKRAYDRSSWT
+725 AVKRAYDRSSWT

-743 NALAIAYGGTGAKN
+743 NALALSYGGTGAKT

-798 SSTASRASLVV
+798 SSTASRTSLVV
-809 PKIMLTTSA
+809 PRILLTTSA
-818 VSFQIADESNYKS
+818 VSFQIADESNYKA
-831 FNLSYSGSL
+831 FNLSYSGST
-840 VTLAIQGGNGQINRV
+840 VTLAMGNGAGQINRV

>member
-1 MAMTGGTAYLVKS
+1 MALSGTFQNYPVSSFGLYCEWSGTQSITGNYTDVTLKVYLSYYTLDVGARS
-14 EYANYGSAN
+14 
-23 WTTDLYIYVKVIS
+23 D
-36 QNVIANTS
+36 S
-44 TITLGMYV
+44 TISINGVSETYTV
-52 YSRYEIAWSDFG
+52 PAIEDYSSGWKKKLLKTKTVRVNHNA
-64 TNGTSYIGTATS
+64 NGTKSGVALSASWRFSGTYSGVSIGTI
-76 GANCFTFTA
+76 TA
-85 GQSGS
+85 S
-90 GTKWLI
+90 T
-96 ENKQVTVTHNSNGT
+96 TVTLNS
-110 LTLPIYWHWGVN
+110 I
-122 SSWGQYTGPSGSYNV
+122 
-137 TLPSLDRSAPTVSC
+137 DRTAPTVSC
-151 SVSGITANGFTISAS
+151 SVSNITANGFTISAS

-177 LNGGTSWTQFSTTAG
+177 LNGGSTWTQFSTTAG
-192 TSASVTLSS
+192 TSASITLSS

-239 SCGSFSADAATISL
+239 SCGNFAADASTVNL
-253 SLRVTVYNSA
+253 SLQVTVYNAA

-280 AGRAWSSG
+280 TGRTWAAG
-288 TAYRTIT
+288 TASRTIT
-295 LTSSERTTLLNAM
+295 LTSAERTTLLNAM
-308 ASVKSFTA
+308 ASLKSFTA

-324 GSTQIGSAST
+324 GNTQIGNAST
-334 CTCTIR
+334 CTCTIS
-340 TSQANSGPSLS
+340 TTEANSGPTLS

-362 IAITDNDQVL
+362 TAITGNDQVL
-372 IQDYSRLTVTPGTA
+372 IQSYSRLTVTPGTA
-386 TARNGA
+386 TAKNGA

-412 ALSLGTIDTSGTRDI
+412 ALSLGTIGTSGTRDI

-441 TQSVTVVPYSKPRV
+441 TKSVTVVPYSKPKV
-455 SSVSLRRTNDIE
+455 NSVSLRRTNEIE
-467 TEMQLVFNGSISPIT
+467 TEMQLVFNGSISAIT
-482 VDGTQK
+482 VDGAQK
-488 NSLLYARYRYKLT
+488 NSLLYVRYRYKLT
-501 SASSYNS
+501 SASSYNA
-508 YSSILGSVTATGSS
+508 YTSILASVTASGTS

-529 LCNLD
+529 LCNLNA
-534 SESSYDFHLQIRDQL
+534 EASYDFHLQIRDKL
-549 NSLTSLDLYFVVS
+549 DSLTSLDLYFVVP

-574 VGINTPSPETAL
+574 VGINTPNPAAAL

-614 CSTAEATQVKVVS
+614 CSTAAATQIKVVS
-627 CPGFELKTGS
+627 CAGFELKTGS
-637 RIAVQFTYGNSA
+637 RIAVQFTYSNTA

-663 ICSTDGMSVIADIW
+663 ICGIDGTSVITGIW
-677 RDKETVDF
+677 RDKETIDF
-685 VYDGSWWIAIGCLYA
+685 VYDGSWWIALGCLYA
-700 TTAYYGLTKL
+700 TTSEYGLTKL
-710 SSSISSS
+710 SSSTAST
-717 STTLAANS
+717 STTLAATAS
-725 YAVKRAYDRSSWT
+725 AVKRAYDRSSWT

-743 NALAIAYGGTGAKN
+743 NALALSYGGTGAKT

-798 SSTASRASLVV
+798 SSTASRTSLVV
-809 PKIMLTTSA
+809 PRILLTTSA
-818 VSFQIADESNYKS
+818 VSFQIADESNYKA
-831 FNLSYSGSL
+831 FNLSYSGST
-840 VTLAIQGGNGQINRV
+840 VTLAMGNGAGQINRV

>member
-1 MAMTGGTAYLVKS
+1 MALSGTFQNYPVSSFGLYCEWSGTQSITGNYTDVTLKVYLSYYTLEVGARS
-14 EYANYGSAN
+14 
-23 WTTDLYIYVKVIS
+23 D
-36 QNVIANTS
+36 S
-44 TITLGMYV
+44 TISINGVSETYTAPAIDD
-52 YSRYEIAWSDFG
+52 YSSGWKKKLLKTKTVRVSHNADG
-64 TNGTSYIGTATS
+64 TKSGVVLSASWRFSGTYSGVSIGTI
-76 GANCFTFTA
+76 TA
-85 GQSGS
+85 S
-90 GTKWLI
+90 T
-96 ENKQVTVTHNSNGT
+96 TVTLNS
-110 LTLPIYWHWGVN
+110 I
-122 SSWGQYTGPSGSYNV
+122 
-137 TLPSLDRSAPTVSC
+137 DRSAPTVSC

-239 SCGSFSADAATISL
+239 SCGSFSADAATVSL

-280 AGRAWSSG
+280 AGRVWSAG
-288 TAYRTIT
+288 TAYRSIT
-295 LTSSERTTLLNAM
+295 LTASERTTLLNAM

-324 GSTQIGSAST
+324 GSTQIGNAST

-340 TSQANSGPSLS
+340 TSASNSGPTLS

-362 IAITDNDQVL
+362 TAITGNNQVL

-405 KSNTTGA
+405 KSNTSGA
-412 ALSLGTIDTSGTRDI
+412 ALSLGTIGTSGTRDI
-427 TLTVTDSRGYTASV
+427 TLTVTDSRGYTVSV

-482 VDGTQK
+482 VDGAQK
-488 NSLLYARYRYKLT
+488 NSLLYVRYRYKLT
-501 SASSYNS
+501 SASSYNA
-508 YSSILGSVTATGSS
+508 YTSILGSVSATGSS
-522 FSFSNLE
+522 FSYSNLE

-534 SESSYDFHLQIRDQL
+534 SEASYDFHLQIRDEL

-574 VGINTPSPETAL
+574 VGINTPSPEAAL

-597 LTPDEIDYP
+597 LIPDEIDYT
-606 FDKPYFGT
+606 FDKPYFGV
-614 CSTAEATQVKVVS
+614 CETAAATQAKVVT
-627 CPGFELKTGS
+627 CDEFRLEKGA
-637 RIAVQFTYGNSA
+637 R
-649 SQPKLNVNGTGDKF
+649 
-663 ICSTDGMSVIADIW
+663 W
-677 RDKETVDF
+677 RF
-685 VYDGSWWIAIGCLYA
+685 
-700 TTAYYGLTKL
+700 
-710 SSSISSS
+710 SSPMP
-717 STTLAANS
+717 TPHPL
-725 YAVKRAYDRSSWT
+725 
-738 SISLT
+738 
-743 NALAIAYGGTGAKN
+743 
-757 AAAART
+757 
-763 NLGIAATSLYNGTL
+763 
-777 TSGSITFN
+777 
-785 YGNYNFYVIIGRP
+785 RP
-798 SSTASRASLVV
+798 
-809 PKIMLTTSA
+809 
-818 VSFQIADESNYKS
+818 
-831 FNLSYSGSL
+831 
-840 VTLAIQGGNGQINRV
+840 
-855 FGIN
+855 

>member
-1 MAMTGGTAYLVKS
+1 MALSGTFQNYPVSSFGLYCEWSGAQSVTGNYTDVTLKVYLSYYTLDVGARS
-14 EYANYGSAN
+14 
-23 WTTDLYIYVKVIS
+23 D
-36 QNVIANTS
+36 S
-44 TITLGMYV
+44 TISINGVSETYTV
-52 YSRYEIAWSDFG
+52 PAIEDYSSGWKKKLLKTKTVRVSHNADG
-64 TNGTSYIGTATS
+64 TKS
-76 GANCFTFTA
+76 GVALSASWRF
-85 GQSGS
+85 S
-90 GTKWLI
+90 GTYSGVSVGTI
-96 ENKQVTVTHNSNGT
+96 TASTTVTLNS
-110 LTLPIYWHWGVN
+110 I
-122 SSWGQYTGPSGSYNV
+122 
-137 TLPSLDRSAPTVSC
+137 DRSAPTVSC
-151 SVSGITANGFTISAS
+151 SVSNITANGFKISAS
-166 SSATSDIWQYS
+166 SSATADIWQYS
-177 LNGGTSWTQFSTTAG
+177 LNGGSTWTQFSSTAG
-192 TSASVTLSS
+192 TSASVTLST
-201 LSPNTTYSVR
+201 LLPNTTYSVR

-229 AKTLGGAVIL
+229 AKTLGGAVLL
-239 SCGSFSADAATISL
+239 SCSSFSADAASISL
-253 SLRVTVYNSA
+253 SLRVTVYNAA

-280 AGRAWSSG
+280 AGRIWSAG
-288 TAYRTIT
+288 TANRTIT

-324 GSTQIGSAST
+324 GSTQIGNAST
-334 CTCTIR
+334 CTCTVS
-340 TSQANSGPSLS
+340 TSASNSGPTLS

-362 IAITDNDQVL
+362 TAITGNNQVL

-405 KSNTTGA
+405 KSNTSGA
-412 ALSLGTIDTSGTRDI
+412 ALSLGTIGTSGTRDI

-763 NLGIAATSLYNGTL
+763 NLGISATSLYNGTL

-785 YGNYNFYVIIGRP
+785 YGNYNFYVFIGRP
-798 SSTASRASLVV
+798 NSSASRASLVV

-840 VTLAIQGGNGQINRV
+840 VTLSMGNGNGQINRV
-855 FGIN
+855 FGVN

>member
-1 MAMTGGTAYLVKS
+1 MALSGTFQNYPVSSFGLYCEWSGAQSVTGNYTDVTLKVYLSYYTLDVGARS
-14 EYANYGSAN
+14 
-23 WTTDLYIYVKVIS
+23 D
-36 QNVIANTS
+36 S
-44 TITLGMYV
+44 TISINGVSETYTV
-52 YSRYEIAWSDFG
+52 PAIEDYSSGWKKKLLKTKTVRVSHNADG
-64 TNGTSYIGTATS
+64 TKSGVALSASWRFSGTYSGVPIGTI
-76 GANCFTFTA
+76 TA
-85 GQSGS
+85 S
-90 GTKWLI
+90 T
-96 ENKQVTVTHNSNGT
+96 TVTLNS
-110 LTLPIYWHWGVN
+110 I
-122 SSWGQYTGPSGSYNV
+122 
-137 TLPSLDRSAPTVSC
+137 DRSAPTVSC
-151 SVSGITANGFTISAS
+151 SVSSITANGFKISAS
-166 SSATSDIWQYS
+166 SSATADIWQYS
-177 LNGGTSWTQFSTTAG
+177 LNGGSTWTQFSSTAG
-192 TSASVTLSS
+192 TSASVTLST

-216 RTNQVYGTSSTVS
+216 RANQVYGTSSTIS
-229 AKTLGGAVIL
+229 AKTLGGAVLL
-239 SCGSFSADAATISL
+239 SCGSFSADAASISL
-253 SLRVTVYNSA
+253 SLRVTVYNTA

-280 AGRAWSSG
+280 AGRIWSAE
-288 TAYRTIT
+288 TANRTIT

-308 ASVKSFTA
+308 ASVKAFTA

-324 GSTQIGSAST
+324 GSAQIGSAST
-334 CTCTIR
+334 CTCTVS
-340 TSQANSGPSLS
+340 TSASNSGPTLS

-362 IAITDNDQVL
+362 TAITDNDQVL

-386 TARNGA
+386 AARNGA

-405 KSNTTGA
+405 KSNTTGET
-412 ALSLGTIDTSGTRDI
+412 LSLGTIGTSGTRDI

-508 YSSILGSVTATGSS
+508 YTSILGSVTATGSS

-574 VGINTPSPETAL
+574 VGINTPSPEAAL

-597 LTPDEIDYP
+597 LIPNNIDYT
-606 FDKPYFGT
+606 FDKPYFGV
-614 CSTAEATQVKVVS
+614 CETAAATQVKVVS

>member
-1 MAMTGGTAYLVKS
+1 MALSGTFQNYPVSSFGLYCEWSGVQSVTGNYTDITLNVYLSYYTLAVGARS
-14 EYANYGSAN
+14 
-23 WTTDLYIYVKVIS
+23 D
-36 QNVIANTS
+36 S
-44 TITLGMYV
+44 TISVNGVSETYTAPAIND
-52 YSRYEIAWSDFG
+52 YSSGWKKKLLKTKTVRVSHNADG
-64 TNGTSYIGTATS
+64 TKSGVVLSASWRFSGTYSGVSIGTI
-76 GANCFTFTA
+76 TA
-85 GQSGS
+85 SA
-90 GTKWLI
+90 
-96 ENKQVTVTHNSNGT
+96 TVTLNS
-110 LTLPIYWHWGVN
+110 I
-122 SSWGQYTGPSGSYNV
+122 
-137 TLPSLDRSAPTVSC
+137 DRTAPTVSC
-151 SVSGITANGFTISAS
+151 SVSNITANGFTISAS

-177 LNGGTSWTQFSTTAG
+177 LNGGSTWTQFSATAG
-192 TSASVTLSS
+192 TSATVTLSS

-216 RTNQVYGTSSTVS
+216 RTNQVYGTSGTVS
-229 AKTLGGAVIL
+229 AKTLGGAVLL
-239 SCGSFSADAATISL
+239 SCGSFSADAATVSL
-253 SLRVTVYNSA
+253 SLRVTVYNAA

-280 AGRAWSSG
+280 AGRIWSAG
-288 TAYRTIT
+288 TANRTIT

-308 ASVKSFTA
+308 ASVKAFTA

-324 GSTQIGSAST
+324 GSAQIGSAST
-334 CTCTIR
+334 CTCTVS
-340 TSQANSGPSLS
+340 TSASNSGPTLS

-362 IAITDNDQVL
+362 TAITDNDQVL

-386 TARNGA
+386 AARNGA

-405 KSNTTGA
+405 KSNTTGET
-412 ALSLGTIDTSGTRDI
+412 LSLGTIGTSGTRDI

-508 YSSILGSVTATGSS
+508 YTSILGSVTATGSS

-574 VGINTPSPETAL
+574 VGINTPSPEAAL

-597 LTPDEIDYP
+597 LIPNNIDYT
-606 FDKPYFGT
+606 FDKPYFGV
-614 CSTAEATQVKVVS
+614 CETAAATQVKVVS

-763 NLGIAATSLYNGTL
+763 NLGISATSLYNGTL

-840 VTLAIQGGNGQINRV
+840 VTLSMGNGNGQINRV
-855 FGIN
+855 FGVN

>member
-1 MAMTGGTAYLVKS
+1 MALSGTFQNYPVSSFGLYCEWSGVQSVTGNYTDITLKVYLSYYTLEVGARS
-14 EYANYGSAN
+14 
-23 WTTDLYIYVKVIS
+23 D
-36 QNVIANTS
+36 S
-44 TITLGMYV
+44 TISINGVSETYTAPAIDD
-52 YSRYEIAWSDFG
+52 YSSGWKKKLLKTKTVRVSHNADG
-64 TNGTSYIGTATS
+64 TKSGVVLSASWRFSGTYSGVSIGTI
-76 GANCFTFTA
+76 TA
-85 GQSGS
+85 SA
-90 GTKWLI
+90 
-96 ENKQVTVTHNSNGT
+96 TVTLNS
-110 LTLPIYWHWGVN
+110 I
-122 SSWGQYTGPSGSYNV
+122 
-137 TLPSLDRSAPTVSC
+137 DRTAPTVSC
-151 SVSGITANGFTISAS
+151 SVSNITANGFTISAS

-177 LNGGTSWTQFSTTAG
+177 LNGGSTWTQFSATAG
-192 TSASVTLSS
+192 TSATVTLSS

-216 RTNQVYGTSSTVS
+216 RTNQVYGTSGTVS
-229 AKTLGGAVIL
+229 AKTLGGAVLL
-239 SCGSFSADAATISL
+239 SCGSFSADAATVSL
-253 SLRVTVYNSA
+253 SLRVTVYNAA

-280 AGRAWSSG
+280 AGRTWSAG
-288 TAYRTIT
+288 TANRTIT

-308 ASVKSFTA
+308 ASVKAFTA

-324 GSTQIGSAST
+324 GSAQIGSAST
-334 CTCTIR
+334 CTCTVS
-340 TSQANSGPSLS
+340 TSASNSGPTLS

-362 IAITDNDQVL
+362 TAITDNDQVL

-386 TARNGA
+386 AARNGA

-405 KSNTTGA
+405 KSNTTGET
-412 ALSLGTIDTSGTRDI
+412 LSLGTIGTSGTRDI

>member
-1 MAMTGGTAYLVKS
+1 MALSGTFQNYPVSSFGLYCEWSGTQSITGNYTDVTLKVYLSYYTLDVGARS
-14 EYANYGSAN
+14 
-23 WTTDLYIYVKVIS
+23 D
-36 QNVIANTS
+36 S
-44 TITLGMYV
+44 TISINGVSETYTV
-52 YSRYEIAWSDFG
+52 PAIEDYSSGWKKKLLKTKTVRVNHNADG
-64 TNGTSYIGTATS
+64 TKSGVALSASWRFSGTYSGVSIGTI
-76 GANCFTFTA
+76 TA
-85 GQSGS
+85 S
-90 GTKWLI
+90 T
-96 ENKQVTVTHNSNGT
+96 TVTLNS
-110 LTLPIYWHWGVN
+110 I
-122 SSWGQYTGPSGSYNV
+122 
-137 TLPSLDRSAPTVSC
+137 DRTAPTVSC
-151 SVSGITANGFTISAS
+151 SVSNITANGFTISAS

-177 LNGGTSWTQFSTTAG
+177 LNGGSSWTQFSTTAG
-192 TSASVTLSS
+192 TSASITLSS

-239 SCGSFSADAATISL
+239 SCGNFAADASTVNL
-253 SLRVTVYNSA
+253 SLRVTVYNAA

-280 AGRAWSSG
+280 TGRTWAAG
-288 TAYRTIT
+288 TASRTIT
-295 LTSSERTTLLNAM
+295 LTSAERTTLLNAM
-308 ASVKSFTA
+308 ASLKSFTA

-324 GSTQIGSAST
+324 GNTQIGNAST
-334 CTCTIR
+334 CTCTIS
-340 TSQANSGPSLS
+340 TTEANSGPTLS

-362 IAITDNDQVL
+362 TAITGNDQVL
-372 IQDYSRLTVTPGTA
+372 IQSYSRLTVTPGTA
-386 TARNGA
+386 TAKNGA

-412 ALSLGTIDTSGTRDI
+412 ALSLGTIGTSGTRDI

-441 TQSVTVVPYSKPRV
+441 TKSVTVVPYSKPKV
-455 SSVSLRRTNDIE
+455 NSVSLRRTNEIE
-467 TEMQLVFNGSISPIT
+467 TEMQLVFNGSISAIT
-482 VDGTQK
+482 VDGAQK
-488 NSLLYARYRYKLT
+488 NSLLYVRYRYKLT
-501 SASSYNS
+501 SASSYNA
-508 YSSILGSVTATGSS
+508 YTSILASVTASGTS

-529 LCNLD
+529 LCNLNA
-534 SESSYDFHLQIRDQL
+534 EASYDFHLQIRDKL
-549 NSLTSLDLYFVVS
+549 NSLTSLDLYFVVP

-574 VGINTPSPETAL
+574 VGINTPNPAAAL

-614 CSTAEATQVKVVS
+614 CSTAAATQIKVVS
-627 CPGFELKTGS
+627 CAGFELKTGS
-637 RIAVQFTYGNSA
+637 RIAVQFTYSNTA

-663 ICSTDGMSVIADIW
+663 ICGIDGTSVITGIW
-677 RDKETVDF
+677 REKETIDF
-685 VYDGSWWIAIGCLYA
+685 VYDGSWWIALGCLYA
-700 TTAYYGLTKL
+700 TTSQYGLTKL
-710 SSSISSS
+710 SSSTAST
-717 STTLAANS
+717 STTLAATAS
-725 YAVKRAYDRSSWT
+725 AVKRAYDRSSWT

-743 NALAIAYGGTGAKN
+743 NALALSYGGTGAKT

-798 SSTASRASLVV
+798 SSTASRTSLVV
-809 PKIMLTTSA
+809 PRILLTTSA

-831 FNLSYSGSL
+831 FNLSYSGST
-840 VTLAIQGGNGQINRV
+840 VTLAIQNGAGQINRV

>member
-1 MAMTGGTAYLVKS
+1 MALSGTFQNYPVSSFGLYCEWSGVQSVTGNYTDVTLKVYLSYYTLEVGARS
-14 EYANYGSAN
+14 
-23 WTTDLYIYVKVIS
+23 D
-36 QNVIANTS
+36 S
-44 TITLGMYV
+44 TISINGVSETYTTPAIDD
-52 YSRYEIAWSDFG
+52 YSSGWKKKLLKTKTVRVSHNADG
-64 TNGTSYIGTATS
+64 TKS
-76 GANCFTFTA
+76 GVALSASWRF
-85 GQSGS
+85 S
-90 GTKWLI
+90 GTYSGVSVGTI
-96 ENKQVTVTHNSNGT
+96 AASTTVTLNS
-110 LTLPIYWHWGVN
+110 I
-122 SSWGQYTGPSGSYNV
+122 
-137 TLPSLDRSAPTVSC
+137 DRTPPTVSC
-151 SVSGITANGFTISAS
+151 TVSNITANGFRIYAA
-166 SSATSDIWQYS
+166 SSATADQWFYS
-177 LNGGTSWTQFSTTAG
+177 LDNGGSSTLFSSTAG
-192 TSASVTLSS
+192 TSASITLSN
-201 LSPNTTYSVR
+201 LSPNTTYY
-211 VRARK
+211 VRALARK
-216 RTNQVYGTSSTVS
+216 KSNQVYGESGTITV
-229 AKTLGGAVIL
+229 KTLGGAVLL
-239 SCGSFSADAATISL
+239 SCGSFSADAASISL
-253 SLRVTVYNSA
+253 SLRVTVYNAA

-280 AGRAWSSG
+280 AGRVWSAG

-295 LTSSERTTLLNAM
+295 LTASERTTLLNAM

-362 IAITDNDQVL
+362 TAITDNNQVL

-412 ALSLGTIDTSGTRDI
+412 ALSLGTIGTSGTRDI

-508 YSSILGSVTATGSS
+508 YTSILGSVTATSSS

-574 VGINTPSPETAL
+574 VGINTPSPEAAL
-586 HVVGDTRIEGT
+586 HVVGDTRVEGT
-597 LTPDEIDYP
+597 LIPDDIDYT
-606 FDKPYFGT
+606 FDKPYFGV
-614 CSTAEATQVKVVS
+614 CETAAATQTKVVT
-627 CPGFELKTGS
+627 CDEFRLEKGALL
-637 RIAVQFTYGNSA
+637 AVQFTYANTATSP
-649 SQPKLNVNGTGDKF
+649 SMNVNGTGAIA
-663 ICSTDGMSVIADIW
+663 ICGTNGYYVNANMWTANQMVH
-677 RDKETVDF
+677 F
-685 VYDGSWWIAIGCLYA
+685 VYNGTWWIALNCLPA
-700 TTAYYGLTKL
+700 TTARYGITML
-710 SSSISSS
+710 SNSLN
-717 STTLAANS
+717 STSGSLAATP
-725 YAVKRAYDRSSWT
+725 YAVKMAYDRNSWT

-743 NALAIAYGGTGAKN
+743 NALAIAYGGTGAKT

-763 NLGIAATSLYNGTL
+763 NLGISATSLYNGTL

-785 YGNYNFYVIIGRP
+785 YGNYNFYVFIGRP
-798 SSTASRASLVV
+798 NSTASRASLVV

-831 FNLSYSGSL
+831 FNLSYSGSP
-840 VTLAIQGGNGQINRV
+840 VTLSMGNGNGQINRV
-855 FGIN
+855 FGVN

>member
-1 MAMTGGTAYLVKS
+1 MALSGTFQNYPVSSFGLYCEWSGVQSVTGNYTDVTLKVYLSYYTLEVGARS
-14 EYANYGSAN
+14 
-23 WTTDLYIYVKVIS
+23 D
-36 QNVIANTS
+36 S
-44 TITLGMYV
+44 TISINGVSETYTAPAIDD
-52 YSRYEIAWSDFG
+52 YSSGWKKKLLKTKTVRVSHNADG
-64 TNGTSYIGTATS
+64 TKS
-76 GANCFTFTA
+76 GVALSASWRF
-85 GQSGS
+85 S
-90 GTKWLI
+90 GTYSGVSVGTI
-96 ENKQVTVTHNSNGT
+96 TASTTVTLNS
-110 LTLPIYWHWGVN
+110 I
-122 SSWGQYTGPSGSYNV
+122 
-137 TLPSLDRSAPTVSC
+137 DRTPPTVSC
-151 SVSGITANGFTISAS
+151 TVSNITANGFRISAA
-166 SSATSDIWQYS
+166 SSATADQWFYS
-177 LNGGTSWTQFSTTAG
+177 LDNGGSSTLFSSTAG
-192 TSASVTLSS
+192 TSASITLSN
-201 LSPNTTYSVR
+201 LSPNTTYY
-211 VRARK
+211 VRALARK
-216 RTNQVYGTSSTVS
+216 KSNQVYGESGTITV
-229 AKTLGGAVIL
+229 KTLGGAVLL
-239 SCGSFSADAATISL
+239 SCGSFSADAASISL
-253 SLRVTVYNSA
+253 SLRVTVYNAA

-280 AGRAWSSG
+280 AGRVWSAG

-295 LTSSERTTLLNAM
+295 LTASERTTLLNAM

-362 IAITDNDQVL
+362 TAITDNNQVL

-412 ALSLGTIDTSGTRDI
+412 ALSLGTIGTSGTRDI

-441 TQSVTVVPYSKPRV
+441 TQSITVVPYSKPRV

-508 YSSILGSVTATGSS
+508 YTSILGSVTATSSS

-574 VGINTPSPETAL
+574 VGINTPSPEAAL
-586 HVVGDTRIEGT
+586 HVVGDTRVEGT
-597 LTPDEIDYP
+597 LIPDDIDYT
-606 FDKPYFGT
+606 FDKPYFGV
-614 CSTAEATQVKVVS
+614 CETAAATQTKVVT
-627 CPGFELKTGS
+627 CDEFRLEKGALL
-637 RIAVQFTYGNSA
+637 AVQFTYANTATSP
-649 SQPKLNVNGTGDKF
+649 SMNVNGTGAIA
-663 ICSTDGMSVIADIW
+663 ICGTNGYYVNANMWTANQMVH
-677 RDKETVDF
+677 F
-685 VYDGSWWIAIGCLYA
+685 VYNGTWWIALNCLPA
-700 TTAYYGLTKL
+700 TTARYGITML
-710 SSSISSS
+710 SNSLN
-717 STTLAANS
+717 STSGSLAATP
-725 YAVKRAYDRSSWT
+725 YAVKMAYDRNSWT

-743 NALAIAYGGTGAKN
+743 NALAIAYGGTGAKT

-763 NLGIAATSLYNGTL
+763 NLGISATSLYNGTL

-785 YGNYNFYVIIGRP
+785 YGNYNFYVFIGRP
-798 SSTASRASLVV
+798 NSSASRASLVV

-840 VTLAIQGGNGQINRV
+840 VTLSMGNGNGQINRV
-855 FGIN
+855 FGVN

>member
-1 MAMTGGTAYLVKS
+1 MALSGTFQNYPVSSFGLYCEWSGVQSVTGNYTDVTLKVYLSYYTLEVGARS
-14 EYANYGSAN
+14 
-23 WTTDLYIYVKVIS
+23 D
-36 QNVIANTS
+36 S
-44 TITLGMYV
+44 TISINGVSETYTAPAIDD
-52 YSRYEIAWSDFG
+52 YSSGWKKKLLKTKTVRVSHNADG
-64 TNGTSYIGTATS
+64 TKS
-76 GANCFTFTA
+76 GVPLSASWRF
-85 GQSGS
+85 S
-90 GTKWLI
+90 GTYSG
-96 ENKQVTVTHNSNGT
+96 VSVGT
-110 LTLPIYWHWGVN
+110 ITASTI
-122 SSWGQYTGPSGSYNV
+122 V
-137 TLPSLDRSAPTVSC
+137 TLNSIDRTPPTVSC
-151 SVSGITANGFTISAS
+151 TVSNITANGFRISAA
-166 SSATSDIWQYS
+166 SSATADQWFYS
-177 LNGGTSWTQFSTTAG
+177 LDNGGSSTLFSSTAG
-192 TSASVTLSS
+192 TSASITLSN
-201 LSPNTTYSVR
+201 LSPNTTYY
-211 VRARK
+211 VRALARK
-216 RTNQVYGTSSTVS
+216 KSNQVYGESGTITV
-229 AKTLGGAVIL
+229 KTLGGAVLL
-239 SCGSFSADAATISL
+239 SCGSFSADAASISL
-253 SLRVTVYNSA
+253 SLRVTVYNAA

-280 AGRAWSSG
+280 AGRVWSAG

-295 LTSSERTTLLNAM
+295 LTASERTTLLNAM

-362 IAITDNDQVL
+362 TAITDNNQVL

-412 ALSLGTIDTSGTRDI
+412 ALSLGTIGTSGTRDI

-508 YSSILGSVTATGSS
+508 YTSILGSVTATSSS

-574 VGINTPSPETAL
+574 VGINTPSPEAAL
-586 HVVGDTRIEGT
+586 HVVGDTRVEGT
-597 LTPDEIDYP
+597 LIPDDIDYT
-606 FDKPYFGT
+606 FDKPYFGV
-614 CSTAEATQVKVVS
+614 CETAAATQTKVVT
-627 CPGFELKTGS
+627 CDEFRLEKGALL
-637 RIAVQFTYGNSA
+637 AVQFTYANTATSP
-649 SQPKLNVNGTGDKF
+649 SMNVNETGAIAICGTNGYYVNANMW
-663 ICSTDGMSVIADIW
+663 TANQMVH
-677 RDKETVDF
+677 F
-685 VYDGSWWIAIGCLYA
+685 VYNGTWWIALNCLPA
-700 TTAYYGLTKL
+700 TTARYGITML
-710 SSSISSS
+710 SNSLN
-717 STTLAANS
+717 STSGSLAATP
-725 YAVKRAYDRSSWT
+725 YAVKMAYDRNSWT

-743 NALAIAYGGTGAKN
+743 NALAIAYGGTGAKT

-763 NLGIAATSLYNGTL
+763 NLGISATSLYNGTL

-785 YGNYNFYVIIGRP
+785 YGNYNFYVFIGRP
-798 SSTASRASLVV
+798 NSSASRASLVV

-840 VTLAIQGGNGQINRV
+840 VTLSMGNGNGQINRV
-855 FGIN
+855 FGVN

>member
-1 MAMTGGTAYLVKS
+1 MALSGTFQNYPVSSFGLYCEWSGAQSVTGNYTDVTLKVYLSYYTLDVGARS
-14 EYANYGSAN
+14 
-23 WTTDLYIYVKVIS
+23 D
-36 QNVIANTS
+36 S
-44 TITLGMYV
+44 TISINGVSETYTV
-52 YSRYEIAWSDFG
+52 PAIEDYSSGWKKKLLKTKTVRVSHNADG
-64 TNGTSYIGTATS
+64 TKSGVALSASWRFSGTYSGVSIGTI
-76 GANCFTFTA
+76 TA
-85 GQSGS
+85 S
-90 GTKWLI
+90 T
-96 ENKQVTVTHNSNGT
+96 TVTLNS
-110 LTLPIYWHWGVN
+110 I
-122 SSWGQYTGPSGSYNV
+122 
-137 TLPSLDRSAPTVSC
+137 DRSAPTVSC
-151 SVSGITANGFTISAS
+151 SVSSITANGFKISAS
-166 SSATSDIWQYS
+166 SSATADLWQYS

-192 TSASVTLSS
+192 TSASVSLST

-216 RTNQVYGTSSTVS
+216 RTNQVYGTSSIIS
-229 AKTLGGAVIL
+229 AKTLGGAVLL
-239 SCGSFSADAATISL
+239 SCGSFSADAASISL
-253 SLRVTVYNSA
+253 SLRVTVYNAA

-280 AGRAWSSG
+280 AGRVWSAG

-308 ASVKSFTA
+308 ANVKSFTA

-334 CTCTIR
+334 CTCIIR
-340 TSQANSGPSLS
+340 TSQANSGPSIS
-351 GFTFADSYSTT
+351 GFTFVDSYSTT
-362 IAITDNDQVL
+362 TAITDNDQVL

-386 TARNGA
+386 AARNGA

>member
-1 MAMTGGTAYLVKS
+1 MALSGTFQNYPVSSFGLYCEWSGAQSVTGNYTDVTLKVYLSYYTLDVGARS
-14 EYANYGSAN
+14 
-23 WTTDLYIYVKVIS
+23 D
-36 QNVIANTS
+36 S
-44 TITLGMYV
+44 TISINGVSETYTV
-52 YSRYEIAWSDFG
+52 PAIEDYSSGWKKKLLKTKTVRVSHNADG
-64 TNGTSYIGTATS
+64 TKSGVALSASWRFSGTYSGVSIGTI
-76 GANCFTFTA
+76 TA
-85 GQSGS
+85 S
-90 GTKWLI
+90 T
-96 ENKQVTVTHNSNGT
+96 TVTLNS
-110 LTLPIYWHWGVN
+110 I
-122 SSWGQYTGPSGSYNV
+122 
-137 TLPSLDRSAPTVSC
+137 DRSAPTVSC
-151 SVSGITANGFTISAS
+151 SVSGITANGFKISAS
-166 SSATSDIWQYS
+166 SSAAADIWQYS
-177 LNGGTSWTQFSTTAG
+177 LNGGSTWTQFSSTAG
-192 TSASVTLSS
+192 TSASVTLST

-216 RTNQVYGTSSTVS
+216 RANQVYGTSSTIS
-229 AKTLGGAVIL
+229 AKTLGGAVLL
-239 SCGSFSADAATISL
+239 SCGSFSADAASISL
-253 SLRVTVYNSA
+253 SLRVTVYNAA

-280 AGRAWSSG
+280 AGRVWSAG

-295 LTSSERTTLLNAM
+295 LTASERTTLLNAM
-308 ASVKSFTA
+308 ANVKSFTA

-340 TSQANSGPSLS
+340 TSQANSGPSIS

-362 IAITDNDQVL
+362 TAITDNDQVL
-372 IQDYSRLTVTPGTA
+372 IQNYSRLTVTPGTA
-386 TARNGA
+386 AARNGA

-412 ALSLGTIDTSGTRDI
+412 ALSLGAIGTSGTRDI

-482 VDGTQK
+482 VDGTHK

-508 YSSILGSVTATGSS
+508 YSSILGSVTATSSS

-549 NSLTSLDLYFVVS
+549 NSLTSPDLYFVVS

-574 VGINTPSPETAL
+574 VGINTPSPEATL

-597 LTPDEIDYP
+597 LIPDEIDYP

-710 SSSISSS
+710 PSSIPSS

>member
-1 MAMTGGTAYLVKS
+1 MALSGTFQNYPVSSFGLYCEWSGVQSVTGNYTDVTLKVYLSYYTLEVGARS
-14 EYANYGSAN
+14 
-23 WTTDLYIYVKVIS
+23 D
-36 QNVIANTS
+36 S
-44 TITLGMYV
+44 TISINGVSETYTTPAIDD
-52 YSRYEIAWSDFG
+52 YSSGWKKKLLKTKTVRVSHNADG
-64 TNGTSYIGTATS
+64 TKS
-76 GANCFTFTA
+76 GVALSASWRF
-85 GQSGS
+85 S
-90 GTKWLI
+90 GTYSGVSVGTI
-96 ENKQVTVTHNSNGT
+96 TASTTVTLNS
-110 LTLPIYWHWGVN
+110 I
-122 SSWGQYTGPSGSYNV
+122 
-137 TLPSLDRSAPTVSC
+137 DRTAPTVSC
-151 SVSGITANGFTISAS
+151 TVSNITANGFRISAA
-166 SSATSDIWQYS
+166 SSATADQWFYS
-177 LNGGTSWTQFSTTAG
+177 LDNGGSSTLFSSTAG
-192 TSASVTLSS
+192 TSASITLSN
-201 LSPNTTYSVR
+201 LSPNTTYY
-211 VRARK
+211 VRALARK
-216 RTNQVYGTSSTVS
+216 KSNQVYGESGTITV
-229 AKTLGGAVIL
+229 KTLGGAVLL
-239 SCGSFSADAATISL
+239 SCGSFSADAASISL
-253 SLRVTVYNSA
+253 SLRVTVYNTA

-280 AGRAWSSG
+280 AGRVWSAG

-295 LTSSERTTLLNAM
+295 LTASERTTLLNAM
-308 ASVKSFTA
+308 ANVKSFTA

-362 IAITDNDQVL
+362 NAITDNDQVL

-412 ALSLGTIDTSGTRDI
+412 ALSLGTIGTSGTRDI

-508 YSSILGSVTATGSS
+508 YTSILGSVTATSSS

-574 VGINTPSPETAL
+574 VGINTPSPEAAL

-597 LTPDEIDYP
+597 LIPDDIDYT
-606 FDKPYFGT
+606 FDKPYFGV
-614 CSTAEATQVKVVS
+614 CETAAATQTKVVT
-627 CPGFELKTGS
+627 CDEFRLEKGALL
-637 RIAVQFTYGNSA
+637 AVQFTYANTATSP
-649 SQPKLNVNGTGDKF
+649 SMNVNGTGAIA
-663 ICSTDGMSVIADIW
+663 ICGTNGYYVNANMWTANQMVH
-677 RDKETVDF
+677 F
-685 VYDGSWWIAIGCLYA
+685 VYNGTWWIALNCLPA
-700 TTAYYGLTKL
+700 TTARYGITML
-710 SSSISSS
+710 SNSVN
-717 STTLAANS
+717 STSGSLAATP
-725 YAVKRAYDRSSWT
+725 YAVKMAYDRNSWT

-743 NALAIAYGGTGAKN
+743 NALAIAYGGTGAKT

-763 NLGIAATSLYNGTL
+763 NLGISATSLYNGTL

-785 YGNYNFYVIIGRP
+785 YGNYNFYVFIGRP
-798 SSTASRASLVV
+798 NSTASRASLVV

-840 VTLAIQGGNGQINRV
+840 VTLSMGNGNGQINRV
-855 FGIN
+855 FGVN

>member
-1 MAMTGGTAYLVKS
+1 MALSGTFQNYPVSSFGLYCEWSGTQSITGNYTDVTLKVYLSYYTLDVGARS
-14 EYANYGSAN
+14 
-23 WTTDLYIYVKVIS
+23 D
-36 QNVIANTS
+36 S
-44 TITLGMYV
+44 TISINGVSETYTV
-52 YSRYEIAWSDFG
+52 PAIEDYSSGWKKKLLKTKTVRVNHNA
-64 TNGTSYIGTATS
+64 NGTKSGVALSASWRFSGTYSGVSIGTI
-76 GANCFTFTA
+76 TA
-85 GQSGS
+85 S
-90 GTKWLI
+90 T
-96 ENKQVTVTHNSNGT
+96 TVTLNS
-110 LTLPIYWHWGVN
+110 I
-122 SSWGQYTGPSGSYNV
+122 
-137 TLPSLDRSAPTVSC
+137 DRTAPTVSC
-151 SVSGITANGFTISAS
+151 SVSNITANGFTISAS

-177 LNGGTSWTQFSTTAG
+177 LNGGSSWTQFSTTAG
-192 TSASVTLSS
+192 TSASITLSS

-216 RTNQVYGTSSTVS
+216 RTNQVYGTSSTVF

-239 SCGSFSADAATISL
+239 NCGNFAADASTVNL
-253 SLRVTVYNSA
+253 SLRVTVYNAA

-280 AGRAWSSG
+280 TGRTWAAG
-288 TAYRTIT
+288 TASRTIT
-295 LTSSERTTLLNAM
+295 LTSAERMTLLNAM
-308 ASVKSFTA
+308 ASLKSFTA

-324 GSTQIGSAST
+324 GNTQIGNAST
-334 CTCTIR
+334 CTCTIS
-340 TSQANSGPSLS
+340 TTEANSGPTLS

-362 IAITDNDQVL
+362 TAITGNDQVL
-372 IQDYSRLTVTPGTA
+372 IQSYSRLTVTPGTA
-386 TARNGA
+386 TAKNGA

-412 ALSLGTIDTSGTRDI
+412 ALSLGTIGTSGTRDI

-441 TQSVTVVPYSKPRV
+441 TKSVTVVPYSKPKV
-455 SSVSLRRTNDIE
+455 NSVSLRRTNEIE
-467 TEMQLVFNGSISPIT
+467 TEMQLVFNGSISAIT
-482 VDGTQK
+482 VDGAQK
-488 NSLLYARYRYKLT
+488 NSLLYVRYRYKLT
-501 SASSYNS
+501 SASSYNA
-508 YSSILGSVTATGSS
+508 YTSILASVTANGTS

-529 LCNLD
+529 LCNLNA
-534 SESSYDFHLQIRDQL
+534 EASYDFHLQIRDKL
-549 NSLTSLDLYFVVS
+549 DSLTSLDLYFVVP

-574 VGINTPSPETAL
+574 VGINTPNPAAAL

-614 CSTAEATQVKVVS
+614 CSTAAATQIKVVS
-627 CPGFELKTGS
+627 CAGFELKTGS
-637 RIAVQFTYGNSA
+637 RIAVQFTYSNTA

-663 ICSTDGMSVIADIW
+663 ICGIDGTSVITGIW
-677 RDKETVDF
+677 REKETIDF
-685 VYDGSWWIAIGCLYA
+685 VYDGSWWIALGCLYA
-700 TTAYYGLTKL
+700 TTSQYGLTKL
-710 SSSISSS
+710 SSSTAST
-717 STTLAANS
+717 STTLAATAS
-725 YAVKRAYDRSSWT
+725 AVKRAYDRSSWT

-743 NALAIAYGGTGAKN
+743 NALALSYGGTGAKT

-798 SSTASRASLVV
+798 SSTASRTSLVV
-809 PKIMLTTSA
+809 PRILLTTSA

-831 FNLSYSGSL
+831 FNLSYSGST
-840 VTLAIQGGNGQINRV
+840 VTLAIQNGAGQINRV

>member
-1 MAMTGGTAYLVKS
+1 MALSGTFQNYPVSSFGLYCEWSGTQSITGNYTDVTLKVYLSYYTLDVGARS
-14 EYANYGSAN
+14 
-23 WTTDLYIYVKVIS
+23 D
-36 QNVIANTS
+36 S
-44 TITLGMYV
+44 TISINGVSETYTV
-52 YSRYEIAWSDFG
+52 PAIEDYSSGWKKKLLKTKTVRVSHNADG
-64 TNGTSYIGTATS
+64 TKS
-76 GANCFTFTA
+76 GVALSASWRF
-85 GQSGS
+85 S
-90 GTKWLI
+90 GTYSGVSVGTI
-96 ENKQVTVTHNSNGT
+96 TASTTVTLNS
-110 LTLPIYWHWGVN
+110 I
-122 SSWGQYTGPSGSYNV
+122 
-137 TLPSLDRSAPTVSC
+137 DRSAPTVSC
-151 SVSGITANGFTISAS
+151 SVSNITANGFKISAS
-166 SSATSDIWQYS
+166 SSATADIWQYS
-177 LNGGTSWTQFSTTAG
+177 LNGGSTWTQFSSTAG
-192 TSASVTLSS
+192 TNASVTLST

-216 RTNQVYGTSSTVS
+216 RANQVYGTSSTIS
-229 AKTLGGAVIL
+229 AKTLGGAVLL
-239 SCGSFSADAATISL
+239 SCGSFSADAASISL
-253 SLRVTVYNSA
+253 SLRATVYNAA

-280 AGRAWSSG
+280 AGRIWSVG
-288 TAYRTIT
+288 TANRTIT

-340 TSQANSGPSLS
+340 TSHANSGPSLS

-362 IAITDNDQVL
+362 TAITGNDQVL

-386 TARNGA
+386 AARNGA

-412 ALSLGTIDTSGTRDI
+412 ALSLGTIGTSGTRDI

-441 TQSVTVVPYSKPRV
+441 TQSVTVVPYSKPRI

-501 SASSYNS
+501 SASSYNA
-508 YSSILGSVTATGSS
+508 YTSILGSVSATGSS

-614 CSTAEATQVKVVS
+614 CSTAEATQVKVVN

>member
-1 MAMTGGTAYLVKS
+1 MALSGTFQNYPVSSFGLYCEWSGAQSVTGNYTDVTLKVYLSYYTLDVGARS
-14 EYANYGSAN
+14 
-23 WTTDLYIYVKVIS
+23 D
-36 QNVIANTS
+36 S
-44 TITLGMYV
+44 TISINGVSETYTV
-52 YSRYEIAWSDFG
+52 PAIEDYSSGWKKKLLKTKTVRVSHNADG
-64 TNGTSYIGTATS
+64 TKSGVALSASWRFSGTYSGVSIGTI
-76 GANCFTFTA
+76 TA
-85 GQSGS
+85 S
-90 GTKWLI
+90 T
-96 ENKQVTVTHNSNGT
+96 TVTLNS
-110 LTLPIYWHWGVN
+110 I
-122 SSWGQYTGPSGSYNV
+122 
-137 TLPSLDRSAPTVSC
+137 DRSAPTVSC
-151 SVSGITANGFTISAS
+151 SVSSITANGFKISAS
-166 SSATSDIWQYS
+166 SSATADLWQYS

-192 TSASVTLSS
+192 TSASVSLST

-216 RTNQVYGTSSTVS
+216 RTNQVYGTSSIIS
-229 AKTLGGAVIL
+229 AKTLGGAVLL
-239 SCGSFSADAATISL
+239 SCGSFAADAASISL
-253 SLRVTVYNSA
+253 SLRVTVYNAA

-280 AGRAWSSG
+280 AGRVWSAG

-295 LTSSERTTLLNAM
+295 LTASERTTLLNAM

-334 CTCTIR
+334 CTCIIR
-340 TSQANSGPSLS
+340 TSQANSGPSIS

-412 ALSLGTIDTSGTRDI
+412 ALSLGTIGTSGTRDI

-508 YSSILGSVTATGSS
+508 YTNILGSVTATSSS

-597 LTPDEIDYP
+597 LTPNEIDYP

-614 CSTAEATQVKVVS
+614 CSTAASTQVKVVS

-725 YAVKRAYDRSSWT
+725 YAVKRAYDRSSWS

-743 NALAIAYGGTGAKN
+743 NALAIAYGGTGAKT

-763 NLGIAATSLYNGTL
+763 NLGISATSLYNGTL

-785 YGNYNFYVIIGRP
+785 YGNYNFYVFIGRP
-798 SSTASRASLVV
+798 NSTASRASLVV

-840 VTLAIQGGNGQINRV
+840 VTLSIQGGNGQINRV
-855 FGIN
+855 FGVN